1 MLIRRCRSDCD
12 STGRQKRHRRNP
24 STCARRL
31 RQQQKMIC
39 WQGRLSATS
48 VERTNGWRIA
58 TCSHMIGYEGG
69 TRGSAASLGRPWPR
83 RDSCSH
89 CPNRD
94 LQCPVG
100 SANRPD
106 PHRSVAL
113 AQPVSQRARP
123 DHRQLRQHSR
133 GQDRCLE
140 NGEKGNAPHTPE
152 GRPRFEGNTSGGSA
166 PRLWEALGGHP
177 LVCSNGCGGD
187 GGAGVGTGVRG
198 GGDRER
204 GGMMASPSPPPP
216 PPLPPLPP
224 PPPCRLWE
232 GNGTGKGR
240 GSYRALLATSY

>member
-123 DHRQLRQHSR
+123 DHRQLRH
-133 GQDRCLE
+133 
-140 NGEKGNAPHTPE
+140 NTAE
-152 GRPRFEGNTSGGSA
+152 GRIGVWKTERKGMPPTRLRADHGSKVTRAGGLPPGFGRPWVGTRSCVRMDA
-166 PRLWEALGGHP
+166 AAMAALGWGQG
-177 LVCSNGCGGD
+177 SG
-187 GGAGVGTGVRG
+187 
-198 GGDRER
+198 E
-204 GGMMASPSPPPP
+204 
-216 PPLPPLPP
+216 
-224 PPPCRLWE
+224 E
-232 GNGTGKGR
+232 GIGR
-240 GSYRALLATSY
+240 GEG